1 MLFHQYRMVDCFS
14 EDGPSEKVNM
24 ESENLAS
31 LKFPEAEE
39 P

>member
-1 MLFHQYRMVDCFS
+1 MVDCFS

-31 LKFPEAEE
+31 LKINEAEE